1 VRKCFVRR
9 FCLVFFILFVSLCA
23 SFAQEK
29 AGLSDEQVKERLSF
43 IENAL
48 HSAQPRART
57 WWYGWIAGY
66 STGAIAQAGL
76 SAANWN
82 KKDSDRDFAE
92 DMLVGSVTC
101 ALGVGGLLINPFAP
115 AYGAKRLRLMLEGT
129 PEERRV
135 KLLKAEELLRECA
148 RREKEGQ
155 GWLTHLLNIG
165 VNIAGGLV
173 TVFAFDRPWSDGLLT
188 FVTNEA
194 VSLLNIYT
202 QPRRAVRDLN
212 NYEIKYL
219 GGQGTYRKEPGEQR
233 WFFSVYLGGFTVGMR
248 F

>member
-1 VRKCFVRR
+1 VRR
-9 FCLVFFILFVSLCA
+9 FCLVFFMLFVSLCA
-23 SFAQEK
+23 AYAQET
-29 AGLSDEQVKERLSF
+29 AGLSDEQLKERLSF
-43 IENAL
+43 IETAL
-48 HSAQPRART
+48 RSARPHAQT

-66 STGAIAQAGL
+66 SAGAIVQAGL

-82 KKDSDRDFAE
+82 KKDSNREFAE

-101 ALGVGGLLINPFAP
+101 ALGVGGLLIKPFAP
-115 AYGAKRLRLMLEGT
+115 AYGAKRLRLMPEGT

-148 RREKEGQ
+148 QREREGQ

-173 TVFAFDRPWSDGLLT
+173 TVFAFDRPWSDGFIT

-212 NYEIKYL
+212 KYETKYL
-219 GGQGTYRKEPGEQR
+219 SGQGIYTKEPGKR
-233 WFFSVYLGGFTVGMR
+233 KWFFSVYLGGFSVGTR

>member
-1 VRKCFVRR
+1 MKR
-9 FCLVFFILFVSLCA
+9 FCLVFFLLFVSLCA
-23 SFAQEK
+23 AYPQEK
-29 AGLSDEQVKERLSF
+29 AELSDEQVKERLSF

-57 WWYGWIAGY
+57 WWYGWIGGY
-66 STGAIAQAGL
+66 SAGAIVQAGL

-101 ALGVGGLLINPFAP
+101 ALGVGGLLIKPFVP
-115 AYGAKRLRLMLEGT
+115 AYSAKKLQLMPEGT
-129 PEERRV
+129 LEERRV
-135 KLLKAEELLRECA
+135 KLLKAEELLRESA
-148 RREKEGQ
+148 LREKEGQ

-173 TVFAFDRPWSDGLLT
+173 TVFAFNRPWSDGLIT

-212 NYEIKYL
+212 KYETKYL
-219 GGQGTYRKEPGEQR
+219 AGQRAYMREPGEQK
-233 WFFSVYLGGFTVGMR
+233 WFFSVYLAGFTVGMR